1 MSEIKVNKLSSRTSN
16 AITIGDTSDVVST
29 NTAATFKVTREAT
42 RSVTGDGSTTTAL
55 SAGDVA
61 LVDISSATATVQLP
75 ASPNAGDLITI
86 IDVAQSAASNNITI
100 DRNGKKI
107 ENSTDNLT
115 LGSNGDM
122 AKLLFTGDTYG
133 WTRTSKVTGDTFV
146 TATGGTETTSGS
158 FKIHTFNSTSNFVV
172 SQVSNTDANN
182 EVSYMVVAG
191 GGGAGGGSCSS
202 NWSGGGGAGGGFREG
217 RAGNDDYGVSPLN
230 APGGITVTAQTYP
243 ITVGAGGTSKG
254 ACSSGVAPSGGSSVF
269 STITSAGGGGGGNRG
284 TPGCLPGH
292 YGANGGSGGGGAGY
306 NLGSV
311 PGGMPKGSGNT
322 PPVSPP
328 QGKDGGQGGWSA
340 GGGGGATATGTVGAT
355 VPTVPSSLAG
365 GNGGAGATTSIS
377 GSPTAFAGGGGG
389 GGAAQTGCTP
399 GPVPSATGGTAGAGG
414 GGAGGNGHNLP
425 GNNGNAGSA
434 NTGGGGG
441 GAGGGGIVRS
451 NGANGSAGGSG
462 IVIIRYKY
470 QA

>member
-1 MSEIKVNKLSSRTSN
+1 MSEIKVNKLSARTSN

-42 RSVTGDGSTTTAL
+42 RSITGDGSTTTAL
-55 SAGDVA
+55 AAGDIA
-61 LVDISSATATVQLP
+61 LVNVSSATATVQLP
-75 ASPNAGDLITI
+75 SSPNEGDLITV
-86 IDVAQSAASNNITI
+86 IDVAQSAASNSITI

-107 ENSTDNLT
+107 ENGSNNLT
-115 LGSNGDM
+115 LQANGDM
-122 AKLLFTGDTYG
+122 AKLIFTGDTYG
-133 WTRTSKVTGDTFV
+133 WTRVSKVTGDTYV
-146 TATGGTETTSGS
+146 NATGGTETTSGS

-202 NWSGGGGAGGGFREG
+202 NWAGAGGAGGGFREG
-217 RAGNDDYGVSPLN
+217 KASIDCYSASPLN
-230 APGGITVTAQTYP
+230 APGGITVSAQTYP

-254 ACSSGVAPSGGSSVF
+254 ACTSGVAPSGANSVF

-284 TPGCLPGH
+284 TPGCIPGH

-306 NLGSV
+306 NLGGV
-311 PGGMPKGSGNT
+311 PAGMPKGSGNT

-328 QGKDGGQGGWSA
+328 QGKDGGQGGWSG
-340 GGGGGATATGTVGAT
+340 GGGGGATTAGSSGVSS
-355 VPTVPSSLAG
+355 PDVPSTLG
-365 GNGGAGATTSIS
+365 GGPGGAGATTSIS

-399 GPVPSATGGTAGAGG
+399 GPIPSATGGTAGTGG
-414 GGAGGNGHNLP
+414 GGAGGNGHNLSN
-425 GNNGNAGSA
+425 NNGNAGTA